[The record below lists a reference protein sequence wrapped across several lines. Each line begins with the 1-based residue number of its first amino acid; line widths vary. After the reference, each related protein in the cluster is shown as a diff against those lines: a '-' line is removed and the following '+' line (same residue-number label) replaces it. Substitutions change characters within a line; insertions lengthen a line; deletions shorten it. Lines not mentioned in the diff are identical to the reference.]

1 MLGPMSQNVGGP
13 AEYASDIDAARERL
27 VAFVDGCTDEQWT
40 AAPLEGDPRP
50 VGMVVDHVAH
60 SYEYLAG
67 WISQLLAGK
76 TVMVD
81 ADVVDALNAE
91 HAGRATGVTRP
102 EGLEYLRHSGAAL
115 SRLVAGCS
123 GAHLQ
128 AGEGRV
134 ERFVQVAIRHADNHR
149 TEIEAGLAA
158 WPCHAEG
165 SHER

>member
-1 MLGPMSQNVGGP
+1 V
-13 AEYASDIDAARERL
+13 
-27 VAFVDGCTDEQWT
+27 
-40 AAPLEGDPRP
+40 
-50 VGMVVDHVAH
+50 VVDHVPP

-123 GAHLQ
+123 GADLQ

-134 ERFVQVAIRHADNHR
+134 ERFVQGAIRHADNHP
-149 TEIEAGLAA
+149 TQIEARPAA
-158 WPCHAEG
+158 LPGHAAG
-165 SHER
+165 PHCR

>member
-1 MLGPMSQNVGGP
+1 
-13 AEYASDIDAARERL
+13 
-27 VAFVDGCTDEQWT
+27 
-40 AAPLEGDPRP
+40 
-50 VGMVVDHVAH
+50 MVVDHVPH

-123 GAHLQ
+123 GADLQ

-134 ERFVQVAIRHADNHR
+134 GRFVPVAIPHAGKHH
-149 TEIEAGLAA
+149 TASEARLARL
-158 WPCHAEG
+158 P
-165 SHER
+165 

>member
-1 MLGPMSQNVGGP
+1 
-13 AEYASDIDAARERL
+13 
-27 VAFVDGCTDEQWT
+27 
-40 AAPLEGDPRP
+40 
-50 VGMVVDHVAH
+50 MVVDQVAH

-81 ADVVDALNAE
+81 ADVVDARNAE

-123 GAHLQ
+123 GADLQ
-128 AGEGRV
+128 AGEGPV
-134 ERFVQVAIRHADNHR
+134 GRFLQGPLPPATNPRPANAPR
-149 TEIEAGLAA
+149 PAA
-158 WPCHAEG
+158 
-165 SHER
+165 